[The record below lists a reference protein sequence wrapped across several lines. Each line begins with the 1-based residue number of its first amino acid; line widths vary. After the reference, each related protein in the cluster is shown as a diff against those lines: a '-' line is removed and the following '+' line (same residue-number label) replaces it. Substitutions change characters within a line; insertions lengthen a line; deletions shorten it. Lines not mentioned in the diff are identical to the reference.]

1 MRHFA
6 NILLILICTH
16 LMPSLASESASG
28 SSVTTAASAAPKTI
42 LVLYPF
48 NGNVPTLQ
56 QLAAGISSVIVK
68 NNLRSADVVYEY
80 LDIAPPANPAQ
91 PAIVRDLLLN
101 KYANRKF
108 DLIVTYGQIATD
120 FLLNEL
126 QDISPDSPCVVLFGS
141 ARQRNAQA
149 ARRVIHIPLQ
159 LNLKDTLQ
167 LGLTMFP
174 NTRKILFVAGS
185 STNDLQIEA
194 RARAEF
200 ADWRGK
206 LEFEYTS
213 SQSVERLMAGIGQLP
228 PQTLVIF
235 SNVAA
240 DVTGK
245 SFVPRDVVTELAS
258 KSNAPVLSIFSTQ
271 IDTGVVGGA
280 MFNMER
286 VGELIG
292 NFLIALKSGIPLDL
306 DTESSSRLITPMF
319 NWAQIERWGINPALL
334 PVNSVFINR
343 PLTLWGQYRTA
354 VILAGGLIAIL
365 SAMSIAL
372 FIQNRRRAI
381 AEISAREAAAQL
393 LVERDQLE
401 DRVAKRTEH
410 LAEALDFNKTIL
422 LNSPVPMGIYEA
434 DGQCIMANEA
444 YAEFVGSTPAELLKQ
459 NFYGIS
465 SWRQTCLLDDCIE
478 ALAQGTAQQREAN
491 VVTSFGKEVWFEY
504 RILPKQLKGKSHLLI
519 QFFDLSE
526 RKRVEEE
533 LRHWAFH
540 DPLTRLTNRRL
551 LMDRLEQA
559 LRTGKRENGYLAV
572 LFVDLDKFKQVNDNY
587 GHDAGDQLLIEVA
600 SRLQQCVRSSDT
612 VARIG
617 GDEFVVLLAGLG
629 TDFEQAQKFANT
641 VVNKI
646 RTTLDGEYVL
656 GDIQYHGT
664 ASIGTKVVLGG
675 DHDPDQILKDADA
688 AMYVIKH
695 QVMRSHRAG

>member
-1 MRHFA
+1 
-6 NILLILICTH
+6 
-16 LMPSLASESASG
+16 
-28 SSVTTAASAAPKTI
+28 
-42 LVLYPF
+42 
-48 NGNVPTLQ
+48 
-56 QLAAGISSVIVK
+56 
-68 NNLRSADVVYEY
+68 
-80 LDIAPPANPAQ
+80 
-91 PAIVRDLLLN
+91 
-101 KYANRKF
+101 
-108 DLIVTYGQIATD
+108 
-120 FLLNEL
+120 
-126 QDISPDSPCVVLFGS
+126 
-141 ARQRNAQA
+141 
-149 ARRVIHIPLQ
+149 
-159 LNLKDTLQ
+159 
-167 LGLTMFP
+167 MFP

-206 LEFEYTS
+206 LDFEYTS

-258 KSNAPVLSIFSTQ
+258 KSNSPVLSIFSTQ

-292 NFLIALKSGIPLDL
+292 NFLIALKSGRPLDL

-465 SWRQTCLLDDCIE
+465 SWRQTGLLDDCIE

-491 VVTSFGKEVWFEY
+491 VVTSFGKKVWFEY

-526 RKRVEEE
+526 RIRVEEE